1 MCLRQQAFPHTNC
14 PLFKSGIITEVDQL
28 PRRRLKINIM
38 NNANTRCPGTDRTWP
53 LPLRSYA
60 MRMRWHDLLFA
71 HWSFPKE
78 DIAALLPQGLEVDAF
93 DGKAWVAVVPFRMT
107 DVAPRFVPAVPW
119 LSAFP
124 ELNIRTY
131 VSIDGKPGVWF
142 FSLDATNPIAVRVA
156 RLAFHLPYMDAKMSI
171 EQDADWYNY
180 RSHRTHRGEPS
191 ANLVARYRP
200 VGEVFYAQPGSLEYW
215 LTARYCLYAQNRS
228 GRLLRGEI
236 DHSPWPLQA
245 AEFEPDSNTM
255 LASIGLESHDEPHL
269 LFAKDI
275 KVKGWLNERL

>member
-1 MCLRQQAFPHTNC
+1 
-14 PLFKSGIITEVDQL
+14 
-28 PRRRLKINIM
+28 
-38 NNANTRCPGTDRTWP
+38 
-53 LPLRSYA
+53 

-156 RLAFHLPYMDAKMSI
+156 RLAFHLPYMDAEMSI
-171 EQDADWYNY
+171 EQDADLIMFIYRDEVYNEDSTEKGIAEIIIGKQ
-180 RSHRTHRGEPS
+180 RNGPIGKVRLTFQGQFSRFD
-191 ANLVARYRP
+191 N
-200 VGEVFYAQPGSLEYW
+200 YAGPAMDDEY
-215 LTARYCLYAQNRS
+215 
-228 GRLLRGEI
+228 
-236 DHSPWPLQA
+236 
-245 AEFEPDSNTM
+245 
-255 LASIGLESHDEPHL
+255 
-269 LFAKDI
+269 
-275 KVKGWLNERL
+275 